1 MIPDSLPVLNLTN
14 EIKQAI
20 GSTSFQ
26 NAKPQN
32 SLNDDILKQFAEPHN
47 DFSLPGGSLINQNI
61 NLLYAGLGVLASG
74 AIVSLV
80 SKHLTMVPAKWAGI
94 IAGVLLITLGKKN
107 KMIKD
112 FGVGVVLGGI
122 ALAFENISDMLT
134 DRFGERKAFDE
145 QRTTWGGLDGGLQVT
160 SPERRTIS

>member
-14 EIKQAI
+14 ELRQAI
-20 GSTSFQ
+20 GSQSFQ
-26 NAKPQN
+26 NAKPTTA
-32 SLNDDILKQFAEPHN
+32 LNDDILKQFAEPHN

-94 IAGVLLITLGKKN
+94 IAGVLLITLGKKKQN
-107 KMIKD
+107 DKRLRC
-112 FGVGVVLGGI
+112 GCGPWR
-122 ALAFENISDMLT
+122 
-134 DRFGERKAFDE
+134 DRTCIREY
-145 QRTTWGGLDGGLQVT
+145 
-160 SPERRTIS
+160 